1 MSFDEQ
7 GYTRDINDVQAAERQ
22 RINAWRKLCGR
33 ADDAPLTG
41 MAISGGGIRSAAFAL
56 GVLQSLD
63 VDLSPDQRLIL
74 PENDRRISGLTR
86 IDYLS
91 TVSGGGYI
99 GTALSVGM
107 GHADGAFPFSTG
119 SNDRSDSPALGHMRD
134 YSRYLI
140 PNGLTDLV
148 ADLTVVARGLL
159 ANLALVLGLVLLF
172 AGLTR
177 LFNPNSAALL
187 ANDIAGYDGP
197 LGHWL
202 DDHFGSAGYSKL
214 LLLLYLSILAAS
226 AIYRGVGWG
235 HKDEFTNWWHRSY
248 FAIALLLALVI
259 AVEIQPVILLW
270 LEESHDTFA
279 PVGMTSLTLWGAPLF
294 AGLTAL
300 LKSPVGTWLAKAK
313 DEIGKLAAVK
323 RALLALL
330 PLVISLCLIAVIWA
344 AYLMLTY
351 WMDPCFKGSRPAFL
365 NPLLPA
371 NPTEMTYVA
380 GWFVGV
386 GLVLI
391 LFFGALPSYFAPNAN
406 SLHRLYRDRLTEGFV
421 APFTDDSSGN
431 LNFLALK
438 DQKGPLHLIN
448 AAVNLQ
454 SSTALNK
461 RGRNAD
467 NFIFSPVCCGSQ
479 ATGYLATEQAQT
491 LSDFPD
497 VATAMAISGAAVSTN
512 MGKQSIP
519 GLGPALALLNIRLG
533 YWMGNPLQKSPA
545 FAKGQSRMQRIFGSW
560 LYFLWEALGKIDEY
574 LPRIYLTD
582 GGHIENLGLYTLLQ
596 RRCQTIIVIDAECD
610 QGFGFASLIDLQRY
624 ARIDLGI
631 RLYLPW
637 QQIAKGGPHLALG
650 EIEYDA
656 ATKGTILYI
665 KASLNGDE
673 NDYITEYK
681 RKNPAFPQ
689 ESTGDQFFSEEQFE
703 AYRALGFHC
712 AHGAFSGKAPFVFAP
727 AVPRKPPGLKG
738 LF

>member
-1 MSFDEQ
+1 MSFDAH
-7 GYTRDINDVQAAERQ
+7 GYTRDIHDVLPAER
-22 RINAWRKLCGR
+22 RHIDAWRKVCGR
-33 ADDAPLTG
+33 AADAPLTG

-63 VDLSPDQRLIL
+63 VDLSPDQRKIL

-107 GHADGAFPFSTG
+107 GHGDGAFPFSTG
-119 SNDRSDSPALGHMRD
+119 SNDRSDSPALGHIRD

-148 ADLTVVARGLL
+148 ANLTIVARGLL
-159 ANLALVLGLVLLF
+159 ANLALVLGLVALF

-177 LFNPNSAALL
+177 LFNPDSAALQ
-187 ANDIAGYDGP
+187 ANDIAGYSGP
-197 LGHWL
+197 LGRWL
-202 DDHFGSAGYSKL
+202 DDHFGAAGYSKL
-214 LLLLYLSILAAS
+214 LLLLYLSILAIS
-226 AIYRGVGWG
+226 AIYRGLGWG
-235 HKDEFTNWWHRSY
+235 HKDEFKSWLHRSY
-248 FAIALLLALVI
+248 SAIALLLALVI
-259 AVEIQPVILLW
+259 VVEIQPVILLW
-270 LEESHDTFA
+270 LEANRDTFA
-279 PVGMTSLTLWGAPLF
+279 PVGKSLTLWGAPLI

-300 LKSPVGTWLAKAK
+300 LKSPIGMWLARAKA
-313 DEIGKLAAVK
+313 EIGKMAAVK
-323 RALLALL
+323 RVLLALL
-330 PLVISLCLIAVIWA
+330 PLLVSLCLIAVIWA
-344 AYLMLTY
+344 GYLTLTY
-351 WMDPCFKGSRPAFL
+351 WMDPHFSDSRPAFL
-365 NPLLPA
+365 KPLLPA
-371 NPTEMTYVA
+371 DATGMKDAAWRLV
-380 GWFVGV
+380 WI
-386 GLVLI
+386 GLGAITL
-391 LFFGALPSYFAPNAN
+391 FGALPSYFSPNAN

-421 APFTDDSSGN
+421 APFTADASGD
-431 LNFLALK
+431 LEFLTLK

-479 ATGYLATEQAQT
+479 ATGYLATAQAQKT
-491 LSDFPD
+491 LHDFPD

-533 YWMGNPLQKSPA
+533 YWMGNPLQMSA
-545 FAKGQSRMQRIFGSW
+545 GFAKGQSHTQRIFGPW
-560 LYFLWEALGKIDEY
+560 LYFLWELLGKIDEY

-582 GGHIENLGLYTLLQ
+582 GGHIENLGLYALLQ

-610 QGFGFASLIDLQRY
+610 PDLGFASLIDLQRY

-631 RLYLPW
+631 RLCLPW
-637 QQIAKGGPHLALG
+637 QKIAKDGPHLALG
-650 EIEYDA
+650 EVEYDA

-673 NDYITEYK
+673 NDYISEYK

-689 ESTGDQFFSEEQFE
+689 ESTSDQFFSEEQFE

-712 AHGAFSGKAPFVFAP
+712 AHGAFSGKAPFAFAP
-727 AVPRKPPGLKG
+727 DVPRKPPGLEG